1 MAQHALIVGEP
12 GAGKSTLMR
21 WLAVTFAA
29 GNQQE
34 TDRLGPQADAN
45 RLPLLVELGRL
56 PAAYLQADSRETPNW
71 KSFLPE
77 HLTKQ
82 PPFDD
87 IPAPV
92 LEEALAAGRCLLLCD
107 GLDEIADLP
116 ARRRIANSLADYA
129 RGSANRLVL
138 SSRPAGVSGSEG
150 ALDARFQRLTIQ
162 RFAPEEVQRFFRFWY
177 RLDTSLSPDEQISQ
191 ADALFASV
199 QAAPK
204 TMELASTPLLAT
216 MLFLIWRRDGDLPER
231 RVELYERC
239 CRMLIESWEAHHD
252 VAYTGVLADI
262 GWERHLRLLA
272 PLAYAIH
279 SQEKRIEA
287 PASELKPILAQAI
300 QDEGVPLEGSPEFE
314 AEKFLTTLGLRS
326 GLLQLLGIDKKKGQ
340 GLFGFPHLTFQEY
353 LAARHIATQPDPDY
367 IDLVMVDLHIAWW
380 RDVHLLVVGHLGS
393 GSERAGRASRLL
405 LTILDAYPPPWRLLR
420 SLRIVK
426 WIPVW
431 LENLLNAYKDN
442 RVLKWP
448 VYGLAITIVVTIVI
462 PSILPGLARNF
473 LAARLRRQW
482 ERRLAWILARE
493 FLFAASGFAD
503 CAPLGVNADL
513 RRALI
518 ATAQG
523 LLLQIVWD
531 PGRSEGGD
539 SFGIVREAAAG
550 SLVQLGE
557 TSGEVVA
564 ALVAALGDSDYDVWY
579 AAAGSLVQLGEASGE
594 VVAALVADLGDPG
607 YDVRY
612 VAAGSLVQLGEASA
626 EVVPA
631 LVATLGDSD
640 DNVRY
645 AAAGSLGQLG
655 EVSAE
660 VVAALVATLED
671 TSGIVR
677 YAAAG
682 SLGQLGEASAE
693 VVAALVA
700 ALEDTSGIVRY
711 AAAGSLGQLGEA
723 SREVVAALMAALG
736 DSDSD
741 VREAAAGSLGQLGE
755 ASREVVAALMA
766 ALGDSDSDVREAA
779 GGSLVQLGE
788 ASGEV
793 VAALVAALDD
803 SDGIVRAAAAGSL
816 GQLGGAS
823 RVVAAALVAA
833 LGDPDYDVRYAA
845 AGSLGKLE
853 EVAWT
858 GSGEALG
865 EAVSALVADLGDS
878 NYYVRE
884 AALGNLVQLGE
895 VAWTSSGEAL
905 GKAVSVLVAY
915 LGDSSGRVRRGAAG
929 SLGQLELK
937 DKDQLRRVLI
947 ALNRHLHGWNDDVRR
962 AALTAIRRL
971 LDGRQIPG
979 YRWVPVREQQ
989 RRRRRRKMLDIGVFV
1004 VGLVVL
1010 AALTTGLLFG
1020 RLELSSVWAQ
1030 VVGGLSLLAA
1040 LLGGG
1045 DLLWNYW
1052 HRPPWE
1058 R

>member
-682 SLGQLGEASAE
+682 SLGQLGEAS
-693 VVAALVA
+693 
-700 ALEDTSGIVRY
+700 
-711 AAAGSLGQLGEA
+711 
-723 SREVVAALMAALG
+723 
-736 DSDSD
+736 
-741 VREAAAGSLGQLGE
+741 
-755 ASREVVAALMA
+755 REVVAALMA